1 MLEIRNVCK
10 TFGKRSESP
19 FALDHVTL
27 TLEEKKTHI
36 LLGSSGSGKSTLLRA
51 ILGLIR
57 FEEGDILF
65 EGTSVREMSAET
77 RAKRMGYVPQE
88 GGLFPHLTGL
98 QNASLVARSLGW
110 SREQIQKRT
119 DELIPVVSLE
129 KSILARYPR
138 EMSGGQRQRVAV
150 LRAAFLNPDLLIF
163 DEPLG
168 ALDPL
173 VRADLQKELKQT
185 FQRLAKT
192 VVFVTHDIHEA
203 AYLGNHLVLMHEGK
217 VVQEGQWKDL
227 RDRPATPFVK
237 RFFHAQQ
244 LFNEDA

>member
-1 MLEIRNVCK
+1 MLEIRDVCK
-10 TFGKRSESP
+10 SFGSSR
-19 FALDHVTL
+19 ALDHVTL

-51 ILGLIR
+51 ILGLIK

-65 EGTSVREMSAET
+65 EGTSVREMNAAT

-119 DELIPVVSLE
+119 EELIPVVSLE
-129 KSILARYPR
+129 ASILSRYPR
-138 EMSGGQRQRVAV
+138 QMSGGQRQRVAV

-173 VRADLQKELKQT
+173 VRADLQKELNEI
-185 FQRLAKT
+185 FHRLAKT

-203 AYLGNHLVLMHEGK
+203 AYLGDHLVLMHEGK
-217 VVQEGQWKDL
+217 VVQEGKWKDL
-227 RDRPATPFVK
+227 RDRPATPFVEK
-237 RFFHAQQ
+237 FFHAQQ
-244 LFNEDA
+244 LFNEEEA